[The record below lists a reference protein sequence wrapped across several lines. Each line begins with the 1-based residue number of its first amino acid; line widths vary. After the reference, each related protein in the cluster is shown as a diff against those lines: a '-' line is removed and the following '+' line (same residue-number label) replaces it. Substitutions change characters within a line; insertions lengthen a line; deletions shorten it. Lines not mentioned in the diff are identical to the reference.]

1 MKRVF
6 SLPVEESAE
15 LTLLQDML
23 EAAGIRCVVRNEQLA
38 FVISALP
45 FTAELWVENDQDF
58 ARARELYEV
67 WRDPPPAA
75 PGSWNCRHCGERLRL
90 QFDSCWKCG
99 YPKDPGTIAN
109 AQDPGTDQNTSRFV
123 D

>member
-6 SLPVEESAE
+6 SLPHEESAE

-23 EAAGIRCVVRNEQLA
+23 EAAGIRCALKTEELA
-38 FVISALP
+38 FVISAAP
-45 FTAELWVENDQDF
+45 FTAELWVENDQDL
-58 ARARELYEV
+58 ARAQEFCEV

-75 PGSWNCRHCGERLRL
+75 PGSWICRHCGERLRL

-99 YPKDPGTIAN
+99 HQKDPGTISN
-109 AQDPGTDQNTSRFV
+109 TQDPGTAQNISRLA